1 MGKDPA
7 LILKANLSSM
17 ETEKVVE
24 QACSVTNLLIG
35 ENLVGVSKDM
45 DLTCHRLTL
54 TTLSSQVFNWI
65 EKASHYNKRYAGP
78 RWVCALAL
86 PPSTSLP

>member
-1 MGKDPA
+1 MKKKKQIDSVANTVGKDPA

-45 DLTCHRLTL
+45 DLTCHRSTL

-65 EKASHYNKRYAGP
+65 EKVKVAVAEN
-78 RWVCALAL
+78 L
-86 PPSTSLP
+86 PL